1 MPSTIFT
8 QTSLLAALPIAPAA
22 VARCLT
28 SQAVWFPPQ
37 LLALQAAFAPASAAS
52 IADPIEVFTSDCKAF
67 GESIDAGSEYGMS
80 IRNFFANYSH
90 QLASGSKPQ
99 VLEPIGMLED
109 WEGNLPNEVFGEY
122 IAGKPLLR
130 RALEAEMAEIRTIF
144 SGVETTD
151 AEVKNSAIKQIILAE
166 LAELGNA
173 SNNKGDE
180 EFSRPYRGDFSQ
192 KINGK
197 HPVALFLW
205 DKLLNRFKNWQSEWR
220 QHMLVVDAA
229 RYLNPSDG
237 TLLRGSGRVNTR
249 NIEGQLFVMLRD
261 NLPVQPAGVSL
272 IGEAG
277 SDSEESIALPI
288 RLNPPEEIKL
298 PPWLA
303 AIADDFIGWQQNIWD
318 NGPTD
323 ENKEAEAKSI
333 LAIYEHRDRP
343 GFLEYVRR
351 PINSAGIYSWAKSGH
366 VLAWLNN
373 NLARAKGEIARANPM
388 VVPSIQDAGQP
399 EISGRAS
406 EDVELLQTAEMAAI
420 FATLKFED
428 VK

>member
-28 SQAVWFPPQ
+28 SSAELSASQV
-37 LLALQAAFAPASAAS
+37 LTLRDAFAPASAAS
-52 IADPIEVFTSDCKAF
+52 IADPIEVFTNDCKSF
-67 GESIDAGSEYGMS
+67 GESIKAGSEYGMS
-80 IRNFFANYSH
+80 IQNFFANYSH
-90 QLASGSKPQ
+90 QLTTGSKPQ
-99 VLEPIGMLED
+99 ILEPVGMLED
-109 WEGNLPNEVFGEY
+109 WEGNLPTEVFGEY

-130 RALEAEMAEIRTIF
+130 RALEAEIAEIRTIF
-144 SGVETTD
+144 AGVETTD

-166 LAELGNA
+166 LADLGQA

-220 QHMLVVDAA
+220 QHMLVVDAS
-229 RYLNPSDG
+229 RYLSPTDG
-237 TLLRGSGRVNTR
+237 SLIRGTGRVNTR

-261 NLPVQPAGVSL
+261 NLPTKTAGVQLLGEAIDESAPGDIQPASAV
-272 IGEAG
+272 
-277 SDSEESIALPI
+277 PQ
-288 RLNPPEEIKL
+288 EIKL

-318 NGPTD
+318 NGPTE
-323 ENKEAEAKSI
+323 ENKEGESKAI
-333 LAIYEHRDRP
+333 LAVYEHRDRP
-343 GFLEYVRR
+343 GFLEYIRR
-351 PINSAGIYSWAKSGH
+351 PINSAGIYSWTKTGH

-373 NLARAKGEIARANPM
+373 NLSKARGEIARANPIA
-388 VVPSIQDAGQP
+388 VPSIQDAGQS

-406 EDVELLQTAEMAAI
+406 EEVQLLQIAEMAAI